1 MDACAARCAAALVL
15 RHSTGAAGGGGAHH
29 ATLLALGHLRTL
41 LEDVDR
47 GEGIGD
53 HGSLRAWG
61 RGTAVSERGAA
72 VADGRGAR
80 AEGIAANVLGVAGLS
95 TQVEGVLRWVQS
107 RQRGGRPHASGY
119 VRRCARRGARVTVWP
134 QPTPPPFG
142 LAFTEFFGAESC
154 WPLRSVRGLSP
165 QAFLG
170 LKASPGRQFST
181 RQPSLGPRRVMK
193 GGRRATRLKQDL
205 D

>member
-1 MDACAARCAAALVL
+1 MDASVARCAAALVL
-15 RHSTGAAGGGGAHH
+15 RHSTGAAAGGGGAHH

-47 GEGIGD
+47 REGIGD

-107 RQRGGRPHASGY
+107 RQRGGRSHASGH
-119 VRRCARRGARVTVWP
+119 VPRCARRGARVTVWP

-154 WPLRSVRGLSP
+154 WPLRAVRALSP
-165 QAFLG
+165 PGIPGLEGFSRQAVLDPPT
-170 LKASPGRQFST
+170 KPASQALFAEGW
-181 RQPSLGPRRVMK
+181 
-193 GGRRATRLKQDL
+193 
-205 D
+205 